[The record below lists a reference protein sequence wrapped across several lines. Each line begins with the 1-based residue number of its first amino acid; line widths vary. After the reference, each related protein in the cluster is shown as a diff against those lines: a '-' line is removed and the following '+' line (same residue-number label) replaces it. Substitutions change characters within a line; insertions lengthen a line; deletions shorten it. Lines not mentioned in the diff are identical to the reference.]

1 MMWRTLRKQNPPEGG
16 FPGIRFVLLHS
27 LSHAL
32 MRQIALECGYTAA
45 SVRERL
51 YCRSVGE
58 DHGPTAGILIY
69 TAASDSEGTLGGL
82 VQLGQPV
89 TLGRQLQHLLE
100 SMRIL
105 WI

>member
-1 MMWRTLRKQNPPEGG
+1 TPLSRQSPTWLPASEVRGEGIFLRLNEHALQSWEERAEVRQLEQDFLQAHVGWRRLRRQNPPEAG

-51 YCRSVGE
+51 YCR
-58 DHGPTAGILIY
+58 
-69 TAASDSEGTLGGL
+69 
-82 VQLGQPV
+82 
-89 TLGRQLQHLLE
+89 
-100 SMRIL
+100 
-105 WI
+105 